1 MAYETPLTIADVIS
15 DITSNR
21 YVLPSIQREY
31 VWNTSQIEQL
41 FDSLMQEYPIGA
53 FLFWDIS
60 KEKYNDY
67 AFYYFLRDYHEK
79 NNRHNEKARLN
90 GSDNVVAV
98 LDGQQRLTSLYV
110 GLKGSYAYKTLHKR
124 WNSEDAFPKRK
135 LYLNIVEPE
144 TDGTNK
150 YKFSFLT
157 TEEAVN
163 DENAYWFEVGKILD
177 LINISDVTKYVNK
190 NIYKN
195 NIYNE
200 YQDDFAMDCLSQL
213 HKVIHTQPSISYYKE
228 KSEELDKVL
237 NIFIRV
243 NSGGTILSYS
253 DLLLSIASA
262 QWGQYD
268 AREEITEFVEN
279 INEIGN
285 GFNINKDFVL
295 KTALVLSDFGDIA
308 FKVDNFKRENM
319 EKIESN
325 WPDIKKA
332 IQQAFILVSSFG
344 YSRETLSSNNAVI
357 PIAYYLMTIGLP
369 ENFSVSSNTRENRNK
384 IKIWLIRSLLKRA
397 FSGTPDNILRPIRD
411 IIRKNG
417 TNDFPLYE
425 IIEHFKGNSKSIVF
439 TNDDIDEYLLK
450 LQYGKSET
458 LSTLMLL
465 YPSLDF
471 NNKFHVDHMYPK
483 SKFKKRMLK
492 SKGVS
497 DEKIDKYMEL
507 VNNIGN
513 LQLLAAIPN
522 IEKQDKDF
530 DEWFNETCYDENYK
544 NHYRAIHYLPDIE
557 YSYDNFLS
565 FVEQRQELMK
575 RKLEEILSV
584 SIAPSINV
592 SLNEQIDNVLYENNV
607 DEYGVVRT
615 VEDNSDKIIGEIVIH
630 NVFGEGMIKSYTEK
644 YITVSFANGDKTF
657 NYPDAFK
664 KYLKAKSPDF
674 QRKLVE
680 GIALI

>member
-1 MAYETPLTIADVIS
+1 MEH
-15 DITSNR
+15 
-21 YVLPSIQREY
+21 
-31 VWNTSQIEQL
+31 QI
-41 FDSLMQEYPIGA
+41 
-53 FLFWDIS
+53 
-60 KEKYNDY
+60 
-67 AFYYFLRDYHEK
+67 
-79 NNRHNEKARLN
+79 
-90 GSDNVVAV
+90 
-98 LDGQQRLTSLYV
+98 
-110 GLKGSYAYKTLHKR
+110 
-124 WNSEDAFPKRK
+124 
-135 LYLNIVEPE
+135 
-144 TDGTNK
+144 
-150 YKFSFLT
+150 
-157 TEEAVN
+157 
-163 DENAYWFEVGKILD
+163 
-177 LINISDVTKYVNK
+177 
-190 NIYKN
+190 
-195 NIYNE
+195 
-200 YQDDFAMDCLSQL
+200 
-213 HKVIHTQPSISYYKE
+213 
-228 KSEELDKVL
+228 
-237 NIFIRV
+237 
-243 NSGGTILSYS
+243 
-253 DLLLSIASA
+253 
-262 QWGQYD
+262 
-268 AREEITEFVEN
+268 
-279 INEIGN
+279 
-285 GFNINKDFVL
+285 
-295 KTALVLSDFGDIA
+295 
-308 FKVDNFKRENM
+308 
-319 EKIESN
+319 
-325 WPDIKKA
+325 
-332 IQQAFILVSSFG
+332 
-344 YSRETLSSNNAVI
+344 
-357 PIAYYLMTIGLP
+357 
-369 ENFSVSSNTRENRNK
+369 
-384 IKIWLIRSLLKRA
+384 
-397 FSGTPDNILRPIRD
+397 ILRPIRD

-592 SLNEQIDNVLYENNV
+592 SLNEQIDSDLYENNV

-630 NVFGEGMIKSYTEK
+630 NVFGEGMIKSYTDK
-644 YITVSFANGDKTF
+644 YITVSFVNGDKTF